1 MNISILR
8 KEILPFL
15 ALFGSLILATV
26 LADAILHALDLVWVG
41 RYLGIPGTLLILLSF
56 LYSMRKRKLIQ
67 VGRPK
72 SFLRLHEVLT
82 WTGAL
87 MILVHA
93 GVHVYSI
100 LPWLALIAMLVNVG
114 SGMTGQYLLERSR
127 RRLASRRET
136 YVKRGLT
143 EESVEREIFWDAV
156 TLDLMKQWRRVHFPI
171 TLAFVVLGLA
181 HILSILLFWQ
191 WQ

>member
-1 MNISILR
+1 MNISIVR